1 MQIKRF
7 FSLLLIAAS
16 LTATAANTKE
26 TVSQVT
32 TAVRLTTDVDY
43 VVNGETPFADEG
55 VVDIVNTEHAV
66 LIIERV
72 KPSKVIST
80 LLASRVKINGAAA
93 KNNENCQVR
102 LYGTRGAMILPY
114 ASTAKPLTVYS
125 EQNFK
130 GESADNFGL
139 ENDGGYMVTMT
150 DKQLNNRVRSFRLKR
165 GYMVTFAT
173 QKSGYGYQ
181 RCFIANNEDLEM
193 ATLPQILDEKISSY
207 RIFKWNTAGKKGLAS
222 STDGSACDA
231 LNVISCYGWD
241 TGKNMNPDV
250 ECVVNHIYEDYPSS
264 SACGKATWTC
274 HMKTNNEPRNSS
286 DDNPQSLSTIL
297 NNWQNLMR
305 TGMRLCS
312 PSSWDGSDYTDGSGF
327 IKQFLDSIDAR
338 GWRCDLVDL
347 HCYWLIDNFNN
358 LGTMHSKYKRPLWI
372 SEWIWGASW
381 NNNGAFESG
390 KTDGDIAW
398 GVEQI
403 YNKLNSYGYV
413 ERYFYWNSET
423 KGKLY
428 DGGSLTQA
436 GKKYANMLSGMG
448 YNKSYEKV
456 PNTPPMRGG
465 YRDFRVETEDG
476 KAVVSWHDYDG
487 EYDQLMEVLRK
498 KPGEAW
504 QTWQTIRPEDTEA
517 DYKLTDDQYTDG
529 TRYRLHIRSFSGRD
543 YYSSEDMEPGEAIE
557 TENGTRYVGG
567 NVLPNGD
574 FRMGLY
580 GYTNGAGQPLSQP
593 WFGVYPK
600 ALTDG
605 YFLQCLGDQGKTSE
619 RSLLT
624 AFDVVAGQDYVFRM
638 GGQNAGEYI
647 KVVTRPKGST
657 DDKQETNRLTLANKT
672 YWTTQQ
678 AVFNTESHD
687 EAVLAF
693 RWLAGTAQIGDMELY
708 RLFPTREEAI
718 ADGIAMTR
726 KKAQV
731 LMDYNTQLP
740 ALNEELKEIL
750 DRDFSTESEFYEN
763 ILFTYTQAISN
774 MQQAMEDK
782 SVVDSLLAVAHAVVG
797 WNFDGREELE
807 AAIETASEAATAE
820 EITMARYELQQ
831 VLDDFL
837 PLTEADKQPQSPG
850 LAAADGWETKVGTF
864 TGGDQRLATQD
875 GKTCWNAWWSGIDA
889 AQGESQTMEIRQTVT
904 GLSEGLYAL
913 ECKGST
919 QHYCLSDQHG
929 FIRVEDVLET
939 GDAPLSGEATF
950 AVTPYLQRDYLDIPN
965 TVTSWQTMT
974 STPVY
979 VPEGGSLTI
988 GFTGSKQGAVDDAWR
1003 RYGVTYGTAN
1013 DGDKREGWWCA
1024 TDFRL
1029 LFHPLIKKT
1038 VTAKQWGTIC
1048 LPYAYR
1054 SPKGVQIYEIAGLMS
1069 DYQSIALQEVE
1080 ETEPGVAYIYIAD
1093 QPEVVYYTFGEARK
1107 TPSPRGANNLTG
1119 FYKSSVNVRVGS
1131 YLLRDDGAWHRITE
1145 AESPGSYCGYITRA
1159 KGMDVLDSWGGVTMP
1174 IYGVVDELGEP
1185 IDSYVETLNSSRT
1198 DARIVYDLQGR
1209 RRSADVKGISIK
1221 VDDKG
1226 NVWKVVR

>member
-1 MQIKRF
+1 MSAL
-7 FSLLLIAAS
+7 SLW
-16 LTATAANTKE
+16 AANTKE

-32 TAVRLTTDVDY
+32 TAVELTTDIDY
-43 VVNGETPFADEG
+43 VVNGETPFADDG
-55 VVDIVNTEHAV
+55 VVNIVNTDHAV

-72 KPSKVIST
+72 KPSKVIAS
-80 LLASRVKINGAAA
+80 LLANRVKIKGAVA
-93 KNNENCQVR
+93 KNNVNCQVR

-114 ASTAKPLTVYS
+114 ASTDKPLTVYS
-125 EQNFK
+125 EQNFQ
-130 GESADNFGL
+130 GEQCNDFGL
-139 ENDGGYMVTMT
+139 ENDGGYMVTLT
-150 DKQLNNRVRSFRLKR
+150 DQKLNNRIRSFRLKR

-181 RCFIANNEDLEM
+181 RCFIANNEDLEF
-193 ATLPQILDEKISSY
+193 ATLPQILDGKISSY

-241 TGKNMNPDV
+241 VGHDMNPDV
-250 ECVVNHIYEDYPSS
+250 ECVANHLYEDYPSS
-264 SACGKATWTC
+264 AACGKATWTC
-274 HMKTNNEPRNSS
+274 HLKTNNEPRNSS
-286 DDNPQSLSTIL
+286 DDNPQSLTTIL

-398 GVEQI
+398 AVEQI

-428 DGGSLTQA
+428 SGGSLTQA
-436 GKKYANMLSGMG
+436 GKKYADMLSGMG

-456 PNTPPMRGG
+456 PNLPPMRGG
-465 YRDFRVETEDG
+465 YRDFRVNTTGG
-476 KAVVSWHDYDG
+476 KATITWHDYDG
-487 EYDQLMEVLRK
+487 EYNQLMEVLRK
-498 KPGEAW
+498 EPNGSWQVW
-504 QTWQTIRPEDTEA
+504 QTVKPEDAEA
-517 DYKLTDDQYTDG
+517 DYTLMDDSYTDG

-543 YYSSEDMEPGEAIE
+543 YWSSEDMEPGEPIE
-557 TENGTRYVGG
+557 TTGGIRYVGG
-567 NVLPNGD
+567 NVMTNGD

-580 GYTNGAGQPLSQP
+580 GYTNGQGNPLSQP

-605 YFLQCLGDQGKTSE
+605 YFLQCLGDQGKTNE
-619 RSLLT
+619 ASLLT
-624 AFDVVAGQDYVFRM
+624 AFDVVAGEDYVFRM
-638 GGQNAGEYI
+638 GGQNVGDYI

-657 DDKQETNRLTLANKT
+657 SDSDEKNRLTLANKT
-672 YWTTQQ
+672 FWNTQQ
-678 AVFNTESHD
+678 AIFNTENHD

-693 RWLAGTAQIGDMELY
+693 RWLGGTAQLGDMELY

-718 ADGIAMTR
+718 ADGIAMAR

-731 LMDYNTQLP
+731 LMAYNTWLP
-740 ALNEELKEIL
+740 TLNDELREVL
-750 DRDFSTESEFYEN
+750 DREFSTESEFYDL
-763 ILFTYTQAISN
+763 ILFTYTQAISSF
-774 MQQAMEDK
+774 QQALEDK
-782 SVVDSLLAVAHAVVG
+782 PVVDSLLTVARTVAG
-797 WNFDGREELE
+797 WDFDGREELE
-807 AAIETASEAATAE
+807 TAIEAASAATTAE
-820 EITMARYELQQ
+820 EITTVRYNLQQ
-831 VLDDFL
+831 ILDYFL
-837 PLTEADKQPQSPG
+837 PMTIADTQPQSPDF
-850 LAAADGWETKVGTF
+850 AATDGWETKTGTF
-864 TGGDQRLATQD
+864 TSGDQRTATQD

-889 AQGESQTMEIRQTVT
+889 AEGENQTMEIRQTVSNLT
-904 GLSEGLYAL
+904 EGLYSL

-919 QHYCLSDQHG
+919 QHYCLTDQHG
-929 FIRVEDVLET
+929 YIIVEGAEKAQNTPVLT
-939 GDAPLSGEATF
+939 
-950 AVTPYLQRDYLDIPN
+950 RDYLDIPN
-965 TVTSWQTMT
+965 TVSAWQTLT
-974 STPVY
+974 TAPVY
-979 VPEGGSLTI
+979 VAEGGTVTI
-988 GFTGSKQGAVDDAWR
+988 GFTGSKQGAVDNAWR
-1003 RYGVTYGTAN
+1003 RYGITYNNASTN
-1013 DGDKREGWWCA
+1013 TGDKREGWWCA

-1038 VTAKQWGTIC
+1038 VNPGTWGTIC

-1054 SPKGVQIYEIAGLMS
+1054 VPKGMKLYEIAGLMA
-1069 DYQSIALQEVE
+1069 DYQHIALQEVE
-1080 ETEPGVAYIYIAD
+1080 EAEPGMAYIYIAD
-1093 QPEVVYYTFGEARK
+1093 QKDVTYYVYGDARR
-1107 TPSPRGANNLTG
+1107 TPVNRGKNNITG
-1119 FYKSSVNVRVGS
+1119 FFKSSIKAPAGS

-1145 AESPGSYCGYITRA
+1145 AESPGYYQAYITKA
-1159 KGMDVLDSWGGVTMP
+1159 KGMDILDEWGGVMMP
-1174 IYGVVDELGEP
+1174 VFGVVDELGEP
-1185 IDSYVETLNSSRT
+1185 SGIEGMSASPDGPS
-1198 DARIVYDLQGR
+1198 AIYDLQGR
-1209 RRSADVKGISIK
+1209 RRTTVANGLHIEVNQKGK
-1221 VDDKG
+1221 AR
-1226 NVWKVVR
+1226 KVVR